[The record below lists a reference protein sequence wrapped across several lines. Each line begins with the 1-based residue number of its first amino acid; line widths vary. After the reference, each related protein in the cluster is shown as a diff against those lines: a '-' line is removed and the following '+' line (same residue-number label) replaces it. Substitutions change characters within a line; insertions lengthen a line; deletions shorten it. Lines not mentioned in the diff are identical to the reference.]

1 MRLETVQR
9 RLYMSYVSC
18 AAVPK
23 EVRCGVTRT
32 GYAAT
37 GGPGTENCA
46 NESAAK
52 ARSGVFGGNNQDG
65 QRLGGSTGSDSR
77 PCDGAARVEP
87 ACERR
92 NLRQRGPVHGR
103 NSRRTGPS
111 R

>member
-23 EVRCGVTRT
+23 EVRCGVTRI

-37 GGPGTENCA
+37 CGPGTENCA
-46 NESAAK
+46 SESVAK
-52 ARSGVFGGNNQDG
+52 ARSSVLGGNNQDEQG
-65 QRLGGSTGSDSR
+65 CDASNGSGSGPRDS
-77 PCDGAARVEP
+77 AARIEP

-92 NLRQRGPVHGR
+92 NLRRRGSAH
-103 NSRRTGPS
+103 
-111 R
+111 

>member
-1 MRLETVQR
+1 MRRETVKR
-9 RLYMSYVSC
+9 RIYMVS
-18 AAVPK
+18 AVLLSLRRSDVGPQ
-23 EVRCGVTRT
+23 ET
-32 GYAAT
+32 GYAESC
-37 GGPGTENCA
+37 GPGTEKFA

-65 QRLGGSTGSDSR
+65 QRLGGSTGSDSG

-92 NLRQRGPVHGR
+92 NLRQRGPVLGR